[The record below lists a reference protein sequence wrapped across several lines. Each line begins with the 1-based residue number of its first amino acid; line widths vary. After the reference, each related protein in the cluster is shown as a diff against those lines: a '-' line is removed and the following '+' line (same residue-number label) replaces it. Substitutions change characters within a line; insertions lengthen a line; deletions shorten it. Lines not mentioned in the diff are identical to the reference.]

1 MSYRATFFLI
11 VLSGISASS
20 DAQLE
25 EEFSDSFM
33 AELLQHAKNIP
44 NNRIVFEVSQ
54 PIDSVFRAL
63 LSELPNYSDEVL
75 RLTFDNSKS
84 LTPGEVNLGSRRIS
98 VMRNE
103 DKLVQKI
110 IEFDPPNSFA
120 YFTEM
125 SQSTVNAPLDYSVGY
140 YRFSEQAEGR
150 TTIEVSAVYQAS
162 SRLTGFLV
170 RLGFRRAFNKDFEKA
185 EEYLNSVEPD

>member
-1 MSYRATFFLI
+1 MSNLI
-11 VLSGISASS
+11 KLTPVLLACVALSS
-20 DAQLE
+20 HAQPAKEFGDSFIGEQLE
-25 EEFSDSFM
+25 K
-33 AELLQHAKNIP
+33 AKNLP
-44 NNRIVFEVSQ
+44 NNRIVFQVDQ
-54 PIDSVFRAL
+54 AIDSVFRAL

-75 RLTFDNSKS
+75 GLTFDNSES

-98 VMRNE
+98 VMRDEN
-103 DKLVQKI
+103 KLVQKI

-140 YRFSEQAEGR
+140 YRFSRQSEDR
-150 TTIEVSAVYQAS
+150 TTIEVSAVYEAS

-170 RLGFRRAFNKDFEKA
+170 RLGFRRAFNKDFKKA
-185 EEYLNSVEPD
+185 EEYLNSTDFR